1 MWKLALAGVLVWVVV
16 LAIQLAIGSGS
27 WRVATIA
34 LAVAGIVVFGSM
46 TLMAYPREGQA
57 GQK

>member
-16 LAIQLAIGSGS
+16 LVIQLAIGSGS

-34 LAVAGIVVFGSM
+34 LALAGIVIFGSM
-46 TLMAYPREGQA
+46 TVMAYPRDGQT
-57 GQK
+57 GQQ